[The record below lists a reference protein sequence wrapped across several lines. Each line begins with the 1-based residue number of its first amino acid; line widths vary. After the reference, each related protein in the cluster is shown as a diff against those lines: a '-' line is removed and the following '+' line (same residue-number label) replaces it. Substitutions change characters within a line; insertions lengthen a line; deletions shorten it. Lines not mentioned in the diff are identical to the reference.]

1 MLYIRLC
8 YLNCK
13 LIHFTWCIFNIIYI
27 YIACFLNDIY
37 IIFYMMFFIYTYVLL
52 TVFILIYLISNI
64 DFVYDVFYIYICII
78 DRIYFNLS
86 NIDFE

>member
-1 MLYIRLC
+1 
-8 YLNCK
+8 
-13 LIHFTWCIFNIIYI
+13 
-27 YIACFLNDIY
+27 
-37 IIFYMMFFIYTYVLL
+37 MMFFIYTYVLL